1 MAKFEDAIGQV
12 LTNEGG
18 YVNDPTDPGG
28 ETKYGITKRTYP
40 NLDIANLTTADAEA
54 IYKRDFWRFDG
65 IIYQNVANKL
75 FDASVNMGH
84 NAIKI
89 MQRVVGTA
97 VDGVYGHDTEAK
109 INAYGGVALLIA
121 YRQKL
126 ASYYLDLIADHP
138 ALAKYKNGWLKRA
151 AQ

>member
-1 MAKFEDAIGQV
+1 MAKFEDAIGHV
-12 LTNEGG
+12 LANEGG

-40 NLDIANLTTADAEA
+40 NLDITNLTVADAEA
-54 IYKRDFWRFDG
+54 VYKRDFWRFDG
-65 IIYQNVANKL
+65 IVDQSVATKI
-75 FDASVNMGH
+75 FDAYVNMGH

-109 INAYGGVALLIA
+109 INAYGAVALLIA